1 MEALNRK
8 QIGNNVYFNSVH
20 DSRFK
25 TMKISVSAY
34 VPLAKE
40 TASENAILC
49 DILTRSCK
57 KYNTLAV
64 LEKKL
69 LSLYGASLSSYV
81 KKEGDMQVVAFSVSG
96 LDERYAFDDTKI
108 ASELAEILC
117 QVIFYPNI
125 EDGKF
130 NQTDFDQSLRQLL
143 DTMDADFNEK
153 RVYAVSRC
161 VEIMNE
167 GTPASIKRYGDAET
181 AKKATV
187 ESLYKA
193 WQNLLKTARFEI
205 MYIGDTDSAEAEN
218 IFKAEFDKIEREP
231 VDLSTTKFIS
241 AKEVKEV
248 VDEMELSQSKLVMGF
263 ESAVNANDDDYVT
276 MLLLTAI
283 LGGTPSSKLFLNV
296 REKQSL
302 CYYCLARH
310 YRKKGYIIIESGVE
324 GANLEKAKNA
334 ILNEV
339 QELLKGNISDFE
351 IEATKLA
358 MMNGYRSITDT
369 VSGIEGWYLT
379 RILDDT
385 IDTPEETAKK
395 LQAVTKEQLCSIAK
409 NIKLD
414 TIYMLKNKD

>member
-1 MEALNRK
+1 
-8 QIGNNVYFNSVH
+8 
-20 DSRFK
+20 
-25 TMKISVSAY
+25 
-34 VPLAKE
+34 
-40 TASENAILC
+40 
-49 DILTRSCK
+49 
-57 KYNTLAV
+57 
-64 LEKKL
+64 
-69 LSLYGASLSSYV
+69 
-81 KKEGDMQVVAFSVSG
+81 
-96 LDERYAFDDTKI
+96 
-108 ASELAEILC
+108 
-117 QVIFYPNI
+117 
-125 EDGKF
+125 
-130 NQTDFDQSLRQLL
+130 
-143 DTMDADFNEK
+143 
-153 RVYAVSRC
+153 
-161 VEIMNE
+161 
-167 GTPASIKRYGDAET
+167 
-181 AKKATV
+181 
-187 ESLYKA
+187 
-193 WQNLLKTARFEI
+193 
-205 MYIGDTDSAEAEN
+205 
-218 IFKAEFDKIEREP
+218 
-231 VDLSTTKFIS
+231 
-241 AKEVKEV
+241 
-248 VDEMELSQSKLVMGF
+248 MGF